1 VGSLWNSLEHVYTSL
16 RNKDLERRLLL
27 IFLTKHLEG
36 NAYSQLWVYSIKKK
50 KKRKKERRGGR
61 EWKTVV
67 VKIKTTSLSSPRKK

>member
-1 VGSLWNSLEHVYTSL
+1 VGSLWNSLEYVYTSL

-50 KKRKKERRGGR
+50 KKERKKGE
-61 EWKTVV
+61 K
-67 VKIKTTSLSSPRKK
+67 KTSLEKQHLFLEPPSRQGP